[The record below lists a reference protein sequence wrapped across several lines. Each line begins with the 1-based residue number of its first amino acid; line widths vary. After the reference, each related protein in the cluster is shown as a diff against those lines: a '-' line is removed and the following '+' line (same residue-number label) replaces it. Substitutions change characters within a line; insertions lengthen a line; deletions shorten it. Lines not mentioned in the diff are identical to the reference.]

1 MNSKLK
7 FLAILVLCLPVS
19 AHDNYVPAKASTSVS
34 VNLIN
39 NSENDDSISMSE
51 SDDEDFRR
59 LREKQYGTNQ
69 KQFYY
74 FSRWHKYLEDVEA
87 EKKRK
92 EEYDREMREYNKEVE
107 RINKENE
114 KIKEYNE
121 NLESYNSNIGSR
133 TQNNSQRQ
141 QKYYAY
147 ESSGDSKKG

>member
-39 NSENDDSISMSE
+39 GSADDDSISMSE
-51 SDDEDFRR
+51 SDDEDFKR

-87 EKKRK
+87 EKRRK

-107 RINKENE
+107 KINKENE

-121 NLESYNSNIGSR
+121 SLESYNGASNR
-133 TQNNSQRQ
+133 TQSNSQRQ
-141 QKYYAY
+141 QRYYAY
-147 ESSGDSKKG
+147 ESSNDSKKG